1 VMAKIHVGCCFVLTW
16 FSLTFPFSSV
26 ILWFFLLIVCYFPPP
41 PPQFFS
47 MFSVV
52 SC

>member
-16 FSLTFPFSSV
+16 FSLTFPFLSV
-26 ILWFFLLIVCYFPPP
+26 ILWFFLLIVCYFV
-41 PPQFFS
+41 FS
-47 MFSVV
+47 LQLFCMFSVS